1 MARLGKSDFVKG
13 ECMSELTLTKTLKKY
28 TKDEVEEILM
38 RAISDLNNMQVIK
51 DAEIKIK
58 VFQNPDENGVLV
70 KTIKNNVHQTR
81 EFVLE

>member
-1 MARLGKSDFVKG
+1 MARLGKSNFVKG
-13 ECMSELTLTKTLKKY
+13 ERMSELTLTKTLKKY

-38 RAISDLNNMQVIK
+38 KAISDLNNMQVIK
-51 DAEIKIK
+51 DAGIKIK
-58 VFQNPDENGVLV
+58 VFRNPDENGVLV

>member
-1 MARLGKSDFVKG
+1 MARLGKSCFVEG
-13 ECMSELTLTKTLKKY
+13 ECVSELTLTKTLKKY

-38 RAISDLNNMQVIK
+38 RAISDLNNMQVIS
-51 DAEIKIK
+51 DAGIKIK
-58 VFQNPDENGVLV
+58 VFRNPDEDGVLV

>member
-1 MARLGKSDFVKG
+1 MAWLGKSNFVKG
-13 ECMSELTLTKTLKKY
+13 ERMSELTLTKTLKKY

-38 RAISDLNNMQVIK
+38 KAISDLNNMQVIK
-51 DAEIKIK
+51 DAGIKIK
-58 VFQNPDENGVLV
+58 VFRNPDENGVLV

>member
-1 MARLGKSDFVKG
+1 
-13 ECMSELTLTKTLKKY
+13 MSELTLTKTLKKY

-38 RAISDLNNMQVIK
+38 KAISDLNNMQVIK
-51 DAEIKIK
+51 DAGIKIK
-58 VFQNPDENGVLV
+58 VFRNPDENGVLV